1 MNSLEREVEAMI
13 LQFFQSKDN
22 IELKK
27 IQCGRD
33 VSYELDE
40 NEEVIYEIKDRL
52 WYLLQQRIR
61 WYYLADSIKDMVDH
75 TQDTDEEDEAEAISD
90 DDQNDAMW

>member
-1 MNSLEREVEAMI
+1 MI